1 MTLHKHAVF
10 CTIRQKTDVELWLL
24 NGFAPN
30 KLLAIR
36 GRLICF
42 KNTLIGNCFN
52 CLILPKDAIKPCRI
66 KSYTGLTVKVY
77 LGI

>member
-30 KLLAIR
+30 KLPAIR

-42 KNTLIGNCFN
+42 KNTLIDYF
-52 CLILPKDAIKPCRI
+52 PKKYCESN
-66 KSYTGLTVKVY
+66 KK
-77 LGI
+77 